1 MSKPIKKIQLEQ
13 FYNQIN
19 FLFKKINRVRSH
31 LDIIFV
37 FGGTN
42 EDNKRDIFLDYVK
55 NYNTTP
61 FMFVTIEELFKDIIK
76 FSKKRKG
83 VGAKKIELAKLELE
97 SINNAYSI
105 LIFPES
111 PGSYAELGFF
121 SFSEITREKI
131 IVMNKHRYQ
140 HTQCYV
146 NELIDLIHDKQIKPF
161 NYIDEEIN
169 KTFDIYFEQLM
180 LNYDDLDD
188 YENEVFIS
196 KEKVDTN
203 ILNIAI
209 IYEAIKYFPYLTFS
223 ELKDLISIII
233 DDLDIKILN
242 LDKYL
247 TSMISLLKISD
258 LICRKEIE
266 NSFVFEVTKY
276 NYNLV
281 KLNTEIKEDELTKIL
296 EIKINILAEKGI
308 ENEV

>member
-1 MSKPIKKIQLEQ
+1 MSKHIKKTRLKEL
-13 FYNQIN
+13 YKEIN
-19 FLFKKINRVRSH
+19 FLFKKINTIRRH

-37 FGGTN
+37 FGGMH
-42 EDNKRDIFLDYVK
+42 EDNKRDTFL
-55 NYNTTP
+55 NYAKSNNTTP
-61 FMFVTIEELFKDIIK
+61 FMFVTIEELFTDIIK
-76 FSKKRKG
+76 YSKNRKG

-131 IVMNKHRYQ
+131 IVMNKYKYQ

-161 NYIDEEIN
+161 YYVDTEIN
-169 KTFDIYFEQLM
+169 DTFKIYFEQLM
-180 LNYDDLDD
+180 LNYDGLDD
-188 YENEVFIS
+188 YEKDIFVPKERVDS
-196 KEKVDTN
+196 K

-209 IYEAIKYFPYLTFS
+209 IYETIKYFPHLTFS
-223 ELKDLISIII
+223 ELKDLISIIL
-233 DDLDIKILN
+233 DDLDIEILN

-247 TSMISLLKISD
+247 TSMISLLKISK
-258 LICRKEIE
+258 LVCRKEIN
-266 NSFVFEVTKY
+266 NSFVFEVT
-276 NYNLV
+276 NFDYNLI
-281 KLNTEIKEDELTKIL
+281 KLSIPINEDELKKIL
-296 EIKINILAEKGI
+296 EIKVNILVEKGI

>member
-1 MSKPIKKIQLEQ
+1 MPTPIKKTRLEQ
-13 FYNQIN
+13 LYNEIN
-19 FLFKKINRVRSH
+19 FLFKKINSIRSH

-37 FGGTN
+37 FGGVH
-42 EDNKRDIFLDYVK
+42 EDNKRDVFLDYVK
-55 NYNTTP
+55 ENNTTP
-61 FMFVTIEELFKDIIK
+61 FMFVTIEELFNDIIK

-140 HTQCYV
+140 HSQCYV

-161 NYIDEEIN
+161 SYIDDKIDE
-169 KTFDIYFEQLM
+169 TFNIYFQQLM

-188 YENEVFIS
+188 YEREVFVS

-209 IYEAIKYFPYLTFS
+209 IYESIKYFPYLNFS
-223 ELKDLISIII
+223 ELKDLISIIT

-247 TSMISLLKISD
+247 TSMISLLIISD
-258 LICRKEIE
+258 LISRKKVKD
-266 NSFVFEVTKY
+266 SFVFEVT
-276 NYNLV
+276 NFDYNLI
-281 KLNTEIKEDELTKIL
+281 KLSNTMEENELKKIL
-296 EIKINILAEKGI
+296 ETKINIMSEKGI
-308 ENEV
+308 EDEI